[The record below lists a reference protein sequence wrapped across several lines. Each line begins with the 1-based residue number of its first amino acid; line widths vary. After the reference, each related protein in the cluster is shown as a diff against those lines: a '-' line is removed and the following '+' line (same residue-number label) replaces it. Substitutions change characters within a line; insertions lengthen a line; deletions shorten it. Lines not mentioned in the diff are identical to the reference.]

1 MGMDRKIEKKHF
13 TPKRIAW
20 SIGILLLAIVII
32 YGFSSLGSGST
43 LRLER
48 DRLTISDVGLGEFQE
63 FIPVNGTI
71 MPIRTFYLDAT
82 QGGTVLEVYLQE
94 GTFVNAGD
102 KILMLDNTD
111 MQLDIMYREAQLF
124 EQINNLRNTR
134 LAMEQN
140 SLRLRG
146 ELLEIDYQIGIAKR
160 NYEQSI
166 SLKEKNLISHNEF
179 ERTGEEFDYW
189 KNRRELTIETQRQDS
204 ILRVIQIEQLEAS
217 VQRMQANLE
226 IVKKKLDNL
235 ELKAPI
241 SGQLSLLNAEV
252 GESKSRGERL
262 GQIDILDGFKVN
274 AGVDE
279 YYISRISTGLSGEV
293 TIAGE
298 MFNLKIKRV
307 YPEVRDGRFQI
318 DLEFVGTVPEDIR
331 RGQTI
336 RIRLFLGDLSDAV
349 LIPRGGFYNTSGGNW
364 IYVLDKSGD
373 FAVKRDIT
381 LGRYNPKHYEVLD
394 GLEPGEKVITS
405 SYDNYADFD
414 RLVLKDN

>member
-1 MGMDRKIEKKHF
+1 MDRKIEKKKI
-13 TPKRIAW
+13 TPRRIAW
-20 SIGILLLAIVII
+20 GIGILLMAILII
-32 YGFSSLGSGST
+32 YGFFSLGSGST
-43 LRLER
+43 LRLEK
-48 DRLTISDVGLGEFQE
+48 DRLTIAEVGLGEFQE

-82 QGGTVLEVYLQE
+82 QGGTVVEVYLQE

-102 KILMLDNTD
+102 KILKLDNTD

-140 SLRLRG
+140 SLRLKG
-146 ELLEIDYQIGIAKR
+146 DLLEIDYQIRTAKR
-160 NYEQSI
+160 DYEQSI
-166 SLKEKNLISHNEF
+166 SLKEKNLISRNEF
-179 ERTGEEFDYW
+179 ERSSEKYDYW
-189 KNRRELTIETQRQDS
+189 KYRRELTIETQRQDS

-279 YYISRISTGLSGEV
+279 YYISRINTGLSGEV
-293 TIAGE
+293 TIAGD
-298 MFNLKIKRV
+298 MFNLKIARV

-318 DLEFVGTVPEDIR
+318 DLEFVGAVPDNIR

-349 LIPRGGFYNTSGGNW
+349 LIPRGGFYNTTGGNW

-373 FAVKRDIT
+373 FAIKRDIT

-414 RLVLKDN
+414 RLVLKEN